1 MVHDPKSVQKRSPSK
16 RLEGVSLSFPH
27 SSHRW
32 DRKALARCRWAV
44 LDTRSASSVLSRGEG
59 RLSTRLV
66 HHPAQQELSVIN
78 VLFFPVELEELGQP
92 DVQELAIEVD
102 LNDAGAEIGKR
113 VDEDL

>member
-1 MVHDPKSVQKRSPSK
+1 MIQKVCRRSPSK
-16 RLEGVSLSFPH
+16 GSKGFSSLFSH

-32 DRKALARCRWAV
+32 DRRALARCRWAV

-66 HHPAQQELSVIN
+66 HHPAQQELGVIN
-78 VLFFPVELEELGQP
+78 VLLFPVELEELGQP

-102 LNDAGAEIGKR
+102 LNDAGAEVGKR